1 MLVQFFFELR
11 AAGVPVSITEFLML
25 LEALAERVAQVSA
38 QDFYYLARAC
48 LVKDERHYDRFDRA
62 FARVFAGA
70 ERAFAQLMATVPAEW
85 LQSLGA
91 RMFSEEEKRRIE
103 ALGGWDKLLET
114 LRARL
119 REQQERHEGGNK
131 WIGTGG
137 TSPFGANGFN
147 PEGVRIGQE
156 RSSNR
161 RAVKVWDRR
170 EFANFDDRLELG
182 TRNLKLA
189 LRKLRKFAREGA
201 ADELD
206 LDGTIDATA
215 RNAGLLDLKLVPERH
230 NAVKVLLF
238 LDVGGSMDD
247 HVRVC
252 EELFSAARSE
262 FKHLEHF
269 YFHNFIYE
277 NLWKDNSRRFA
288 ALTPTERVLR
298 TFGTD
303 YRVIFVGD
311 ATMSPYEIS
320 QPGGS
325 IEHWNRE
332 AGALWMQRVAAR
344 FPRLV
349 WLNPEDPRRWEYSP
363 SVRLTR
369 ELVQGR
375 MFPLSVAGL
384 DLAIRE
390 LKKPLT
396 AAGPVPPPPGA
407 TPVTQPRAPAAP

>member
-1 MLVQFFFELR
+1 VLVQFFFELR

-25 LEALAERVAQVSA
+25 LEALHERVARVSA

-48 LVKDERHYDRFDRA
+48 LVKDERHYDRFDRT
-62 FARVFAGA
+62 FAQVFAGA
-70 ERAFAQLMATVPAEW
+70 ERAFAQLVATIPAEW
-85 LQSLGA
+85 LQSLGG
-91 RMFSEEEKRRIE
+91 RVFSEEEKRRIE

-114 LRARL
+114 LRQRL
-119 REQQERHEGGNK
+119 REQQERHEGGSK

-137 TSPFGANGFN
+137 TSPFGAHGFN
-147 PEGVRIGQE
+147 PQGIRIGGD

-161 RAVKVWDRR
+161 RAVKVWDKR
-170 EFANFDDRLELG
+170 EFANFDDRVELG

-201 ADELD
+201 ADQLD

-277 NLWKDNSRRFA
+277 NLWKDNSRRFS

-298 TFGTD
+298 TFGND

-311 ATMSPYEIS
+311 ATMSPYEIT

-325 IEHWNRE
+325 IEHWNKE

-349 WLNPEDPRRWEYSP
+349 WLNPEDPQRWEHTP
-363 SVRLTR
+363 SARITR
-369 ELVQGR
+369 ELVRGR

-390 LKKPLT
+390 LKKPLGG
-396 AAGPVPPPPGA
+396 AGILPPPLGA
-407 TPVTQPRAPAAP
+407 TPVTQPRTPPPP